1 MTPRRTP
8 SEEQVRDAFG
18 EVGDALQRA
27 LVLSSDRVQSV
38 LEDAVL
44 RGRMTRRDAEDLAG
58 HLVSVG
64 REQAQELRTALARS
78 VGDTVATA
86 GEAVAHVGDTV
97 ATAVPLAKKKSRR
110 GRTGGRPTNGTG
122 SHHVN
127 GTNGHGSNGSGS
139 HENGN
144 GTRHVNGTTHP
155 TGHVAKVAVTS
166 NLPDDPAGLTARELV
181 DLTATLGNSELWTL
195 RELEAAGKARATV
208 LKAIDRKLNR

>member
-58 HLVSVG
+58 HLVSLG

-86 GEAVAHVGDTV
+86 GEAVA
-97 ATAVPLAKKKSRR
+97 TAVPLAKKKSRR
-110 GRTGGRPTNGTG
+110 SRAASTNGAAT
-122 SHHVN
+122 N
-127 GTNGHGSNGSGS
+127 GTNGHHHGT
-139 HENGN
+139 N
-144 GTRHVNGTTHP
+144 GTHVNGTTNGTNRRVNGTTSP

-166 NLPDDPAGLTARELV
+166 NLPDDPAALTAKELV
-181 DLTATLGNSELWTL
+181 ELTATLGNSELWTL
-195 RELEAAGKARATV
+195 REVEAAGKARATV

>member
-18 EVGDALQRA
+18 DVGEALQRA

-58 HLVSVG
+58 HLVSLG

-78 VGDTVATA
+78 VGETVASVGETVATA
-86 GEAVAHVGDTV
+86 GEAVANAGEAV
-97 ATAVPLAKKKSRR
+97 ATANPLAKKRARRSRTDR
-110 GRTGGRPTNGTG
+110 PAPAAPTNGAR
-122 SHHVN
+122 VN
-127 GTNGHGSNGSGS
+127 GA
-139 HENGN
+139 
-144 GTRHVNGTTHP
+144 VNGTTHP
-155 TGHVAKVAVTS
+155 TGHVAAAAVTS
-166 NLPDDPAGLTARELV
+166 NVPDDPAAQTAKALV
-181 DLTATLGNSELWTL
+181 DLTATLTTSELWTL

-208 LKAIDRKLNR
+208 LKAIDRKLDR

>member
-27 LVLSSDRVQSV
+27 LVLSHDRVHSV

-44 RGRMTRRDAEDLAG
+44 RGRMTRRDAEDLAS
-58 HLVSVG
+58 HLVSLG

-86 GEAVAHVGDTV
+86 GEAVAHVSDTV
-97 ATAVPLAKKKSRR
+97 ATAVPLAKKKTRR
-110 GRTGGRPTNGTG
+110 TRTNGT
-122 SHHVN
+122 H
-127 GTNGHGSNGSGS
+127 TNGA
-139 HENGN
+139 
-144 GTRHVNGTTHP
+144 TRYVNGTTTP
-155 TGHVAKVAVTS
+155 TGHVARVAVTS
-166 NLPDDPAGLTARELV
+166 NLPDDPAALTARELV

-208 LKAIDRKLNR
+208 IKAIDRKLDR

>member
-58 HLVSVG
+58 HLVSLG

-86 GEAVAHVGDTV
+86 GEAVASAGEAV
-97 ATAVPLAKKKSRR
+97 ASASEAVVTAVPLAKKKSRR
-110 GRTGGRPTNGTG
+110 SRTATAHR
-122 SHHVN
+122 N
-127 GTNGHGSNGSGS
+127 GTNGHHHGT
-139 HENGN
+139 N
-144 GTRHVNGTTHP
+144 GTRVNGTTSP

-208 LKAIDRKLNR
+208 IKAIDRKLDR

>member
-58 HLVSVG
+58 HLVSLG

-86 GEAVAHVGDTV
+86 GEAVATAGEAV
-97 ATAVPLAKKKSRR
+97 ASASEAVVTAVPLAKKKSRR
-110 GRTGGRPTNGTG
+110 SRTATAHR
-122 SHHVN
+122 N
-127 GTNGHGSNGSGS
+127 GTNGHHHGT
-139 HENGN
+139 N
-144 GTRHVNGTTHP
+144 GTRVNGTTSP

-208 LKAIDRKLNR
+208 IKAIDRKLDR